1 MSASLG
7 VRLIEVSLYLKTII
21 YAKCL
26 ETECVIDISEIVN
39 SVAGV
44 RAKRFVRLIATF
56 CSTSDVLGLLIL
68 RSIHSVGIFP
78 CAICND
84 HVFHFF
90 KFRNGIASY
99 VFLDSPLHSTDN
111 FICKRTKRSL
121 LRLTLT
127 GCSPCP
133 SR

>member
-26 ETECVIDISEIVN
+26 ETQCVIDISEIVN
-39 SVAGV
+39 WVAGV
-44 RAKRFVRLIATF
+44 RAKKFARLIGTF

-99 VFLDSPLHSTDN
+99 GFLDSPLHSTDN